1 MVRIDADGIATGV
14 DEISN
19 YQDIRCIGASEAC
32 WRLLEF
38 DMYDRSPREGGDED
52 EARRHQERAAALPP
66 TTELTEWMAYVQKGG
81 APDDRDGPWKQLT

>member
-19 YQDIRCIGASEAC
+19 YQDMRCIGASEAC

-38 DMYDRSPREGGDED
+38 DMYDRSPRVKS
-52 EARRHQERAAALPP
+52 LPVAP
-66 TTELTEWMAYVQKGG
+66 GKSDGG
-81 APDDRDGPWKQLT
+81 ALSRGW